1 MVTLGLKNKIV
12 EMVFKLVLFV
22 KTDMVNVNNLYDLIM
37 SVKIEGAIKVNFI
50 SD

>member
-1 MVTLGLKNKIV
+1 MVKLGVKNKTV

-37 SVKIEGAIKVNFI
+37 SVQIEGAIKANFI